1 MVDVKPFAFVLMP
14 FSSEF
19 DDVYRLGIK
28 KTCEAEGFVAERVDE
43 QKFSE
48 NILERIYRQIAASD
62 IVVADM
68 TGRNPNVFYEVGY
81 AHALGKQCILL
92 TSNSAD
98 IPFDLKHHRHIIYDG
113 SIVTLCSLLKSELQ
127 WQLEE
132 IQSRKA
138 QTITVNLKR
147 AMGNLV
153 LSSYSA
159 KGDIELDIDLKNI
172 SSTRIKEV
180 EAIYLHTGKNWVINQ
195 GGNECPRDESS
206 LEPYSDRHFLT
217 SPVNS
222 LSKGAWAPLKLIT
235 TKYLAWALD
244 GEELKDSYRVS
255 GHLTIEM
262 ITSQGTFREKIDV
275 DVNVDEIPF

>member
-1 MVDVKPFAFVLMP
+1 MP
-14 FSSEF
+14 FSPEF
-19 DDVYRLGIK
+19 DDVYKLGIK
-28 KTCEAEGFVAERVDE
+28 KTCEEEGFVAERVDE

-48 NILERIYRQIAASD
+48 NILERIYRQIAAAD
-62 IVVADM
+62 VVVADM

-81 AHALGKQCILL
+81 AHALKKQCILL
-92 TSNSAD
+92 TSKSSD
-98 IPFDLKHHRHIIYDG
+98 IPFDLKHHRHIIYEG
-113 SIVTLCSLLKSELQ
+113 SIVTLCKLLKSELK

-132 IQSRKA
+132 IKNRKS
-138 QTITVNLKR
+138 QTITATLKR
-147 AMGNLV
+147 SLGTLALN
-153 LSSYSA
+153 SHSA
-159 KGDIELDIDLKNI
+159 KGNIELDIDLRNI

-195 GGNECPRDESS
+195 GGTECPKDDSS

-235 TKYLAWALD
+235 TKYLAWAFD
-244 GEELKDSYRVS
+244 GEELKDSYRVA
-255 GHLTIEM
+255 GHLTIEV

-275 DVNVDEIPF
+275 DVVVDEIPF